1 MKVAIIGAGP
11 AGISAALTLTSKNV
25 HVTILDEQNTIG
37 GQIYRNLETISEK
50 KIQSLDIDHAN
61 AKLLFKRVEEAV
73 HQKLLTLIS
82 GASVWSV
89 TKNKEV
95 SWSIEGKIFPSMDHD
110 TSLFFVTD
118 QTEAPDI
125 SVSNFW

>member
-95 SWSIEGKIFPSMDHD
+95 SWSIDGKVITRNLMP
-110 TSLFFVTD
+110 LFL
-118 QTEAPDI
+118 QLGQ
-125 SVSNFW
+125 